1 MQTNEARA
9 SDLASE
15 RVGAIDPAVTAAIDR
30 RVQALRAEMQE
41 EIEALRGRT
50 VGNRATIVVFSGD
63 LDRMMAA
70 LVIATGAAAMG
81 MDVSL
86 FFTFWG
92 LTVLK
97 KERRMAGKNI
107 LEKAFA
113 AMTPAGLGGMPVS
126 RMNFAGAG
134 ALMLRKMMQVK
145 DVASVEDLFQLA
157 RESGVR
163 MVACTMSMD
172 VMGIAPEEL
181 IDGIDLGGVAT
192 YLGDAVDSKV
202 TLFV

>member
-1 MQTNEARA
+1 MQTNQAVPSA
-9 SDLASE
+9 VSA
-15 RVGAIDPAVTAAIDR
+15 AIDPAIAAEIDR
-30 RVQALRAEMQE
+30 RVQALRAEVQQ

-50 VGNRATIVVFSGD
+50 PGNRATLVVFSGD

-70 LVIATGAAAMG
+70 LVIATGAASMG

-92 LTVLK
+92 LTALK
-97 KERRMAGKNI
+97 KERRMAGKNV
-107 LEKAFA
+107 LERAFA
-113 AMTPAGLGGMPVS
+113 AMTPAGLAGLPVS

-134 ALMLRKMMQVK
+134 ALMLRRMMQTK

-163 MVACTMSMD
+163 IVACTMSMD
-172 VMGIAPEEL
+172 VMGISPEEL

-192 YLGDAVDSKV
+192 YLGDAADSKI